1 MEALETSK
9 TRIEDEDLL
18 KMSLLGD
25 VRVRV

>member
-25 VRVRV
+25 IRVRV